1 MSEHIDIREVAE
13 LLKKVSSA
21 LFITGAGVSAESGL
35 PTYRGLG
42 GLYEDKHPEDG
53 IPIEVALS
61 GEMFE
66 RRPEVTWKHLS
77 HLESAVRDVAPNRA
91 HRALA
96 SLQRIIPRT
105 LVLTQNVDG
114 LHQAA
119 GSRDLVEI
127 HGNIH
132 RLRCPACGH
141 KDVAHSLS
149 VFREPP
155 PCPRCHRP
163 MRPDVVLFGENL
175 PSAELKRLERECAHG
190 FDIVFIIGTT
200 AAFPYISGPVI
211 KASRQG
217 VPTVEI
223 NPTETEVSHFV
234 THRLATN
241 AGPALDAI
249 LSAVLDPRR

>member
-1 MSEHIDIREVAE
+1 MRDVRPIAD
-13 LLKKVSSA
+13 LLKNASSA

-35 PTYRGLG
+35 PTYRGVG
-42 GLYEDKHPEDG
+42 GLYEGKHTEDE

-61 GEMFE
+61 GEMFAQ
-66 RRPEVTWKHLS
+66 RPELTWNHLS
-77 HLESAVRDVAPNRA
+77 RLESAVRDVAPNRA

-96 SLQRIIPRT
+96 QLERIVPRT

-119 GSRDLVEI
+119 GSQQLVEI

-141 KDVAHSLS
+141 KDVAHNLS

-155 PCPRCHRP
+155 PCPRCGRT

-175 PSAELKRLERECAHG
+175 PSAELARLKQELAHG
-190 FDIVFIIGTT
+190 FDIVFIIGTS

-211 KASRQG
+211 TASRQG

-223 NPTETEVSHFV
+223 NPIETEISHFV
-234 THRLATN
+234 THRLASN

-249 LSAVLDPRR
+249 VTTLMDGRR